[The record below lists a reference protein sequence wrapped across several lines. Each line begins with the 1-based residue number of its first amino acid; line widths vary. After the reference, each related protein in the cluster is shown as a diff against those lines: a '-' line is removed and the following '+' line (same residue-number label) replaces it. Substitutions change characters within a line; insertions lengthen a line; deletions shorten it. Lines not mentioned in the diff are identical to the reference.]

1 MRIRTLIV
9 DDEPPGV
16 KAIRDLLDFESDIEI
31 IGECFDGVQAL
42 QAIRRLKPDLVF
54 LDIQMPGLDGFEVL
68 EELSADELPLVIF
81 VTAYD
86 HYSLQAFAV
95 HAVDYLLKPVG
106 ATELRASLDRV
117 RLLMEGRQQQVVSQ
131 RLCALLEEVE
141 SRRPRSTRFVVREGE
156 RVLFL
161 KAEDVEAIEA
171 TGNYMHLYSGKQSY
185 MIRETLANLEER
197 LDPAQFIR
205 THRSWMVNAE
215 RIKEV
220 HPWNKGV
227 YLLTVQGGTEVP
239 VSRSYRDGIDRL
251 IRGTLVE

>member
-16 KAIRDLLDFESDIEI
+16 KAIRDLLAREPDIEV
-31 IGECFDGVQAL
+31 IGECFDGEQAL
-42 QAIRRLKPDLVF
+42 RAIRQLKPDLVF

-68 EELSADELPLVIF
+68 EELSEAEMPLVIF

-86 HYSLQAFAV
+86 HYALQAFSV
-95 HAVDYLLKPVG
+95 HALDYVLKPMG
-106 ATELRASLDRV
+106 EAELRASLDRA
-117 RLLMEGRQQQVVSQ
+117 RLLMEGRQQQDANR
-131 RLCALLEEVE
+131 RLFALLEEVE
-141 SRRPRSTRFVVREGE
+141 SRRPRSNRFVVREGE
-156 RVLFL
+156 RVIFL

-171 TGNYMHLYSGKQSY
+171 TGNYMHLYSGRQSY
-185 MIRETLANLEER
+185 MIRETLGNLEER
-197 LDPAQFIR
+197 LDPVQFVR

-215 RIKEV
+215 KIKEV

-239 VSRSYRDGIDRL
+239 VSRSYREGIDRL
-251 IRGTLVE
+251 IRGTLVD

>member
-171 TGNYMHLYSGKQSY
+171 TGNYMHL
-185 MIRETLANLEER
+185 
-197 LDPAQFIR
+197 
-205 THRSWMVNAE
+205 
-215 RIKEV
+215 
-220 HPWNKGV
+220 
-227 YLLTVQGGTEVP
+227 
-239 VSRSYRDGIDRL
+239 
-251 IRGTLVE
+251 